1 MNTYLPT
8 STQPGHAWVPATLNM
23 AEVTITLSAAA
34 AAEMHRLAERDGKQ
48 DLTKSVAIDTAD
60 MPAFASEVEALRPK
74 VDMGNR
80 LVLVQPVPGLNSRG
94 IALQHW
100 ALSCLLGEPL
110 VQNSEGQRMVYIW
123 DRDPNKR
130 MRDGARYHQSREG
143 GDVHTDNVNIPERW
157 HYLLFGCIV
166 PAVIGGTNAIVCG
179 IAVHD
184 HMMETVPDAVEILRE
199 EFWWEYRGI
208 SDALYQAPVLTY
220 DDAGLPHFRYL
231 RTYLESAHAR
241 AGQPMTDRQLWA
253 LGALDAALETPHLR
267 LLYKLAPGEIL
278 IASDSR
284 IFHARTCFS
293 DPMGAIPLR
302 DSEAGAQGPVKRT
315 LIRTWVQRKD

>member
-1 MNTYLPT
+1 MNAFPPT
-8 STQPGHAWVPATLNM
+8 ATQPVRAWVPATLNM
-23 AEVTITLSAAA
+23 AEVTVTLSDAAV
-34 AAEMHRLAERDGKQ
+34 AELRRLAERHADWNPIES
-48 DLTKSVAIDTAD
+48 LAIDPAD
-60 MPAFASEVEALRPK
+60 MTALGSEVEALRPK
-74 VDMGNR
+74 VEGGNR
-80 LVLVQPVPGLNSRG
+80 LLLVQPVPGLDSRG

-100 ALSCLLGEPL
+100 ALSCLFGEPL
-110 VQNSEGQRMVYIW
+110 VQNSDGQRMVYIW

-143 GDVHTDNVNIPERW
+143 GDTHTDNVNIPERW

-184 HMMETVPDAVEILRE
+184 HMMETVPDAVETLRE
-199 EFWWEYRGI
+199 DFWWEYRGI
-208 SDALYQAPVLTY
+208 SEALYQAPVLTY

-241 AGQPMTDRQLWA
+241 AGEPMTDRQLWA
-253 LGALDAALETPHLR
+253 LGALDAALESPHLR
-267 LLYKLAPGEIL
+267 LMYKLAPGEIL
-278 IASDSR
+278 IASDSQ

-293 DPMGAIPLR
+293 DPLGAVPL
-302 DSEAGAQGPVKRT
+302 EADAEGPVKRT
-315 LIRTWVQRKD
+315 LVRTWVRRKD